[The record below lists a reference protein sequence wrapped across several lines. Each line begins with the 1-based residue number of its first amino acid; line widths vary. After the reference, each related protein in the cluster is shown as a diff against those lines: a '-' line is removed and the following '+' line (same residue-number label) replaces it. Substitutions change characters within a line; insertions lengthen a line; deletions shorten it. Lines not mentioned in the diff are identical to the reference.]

1 MSPQAS
7 GRAVVLGGSMA
18 GLLAARVLAD
28 AYEQV
33 TIVDRDELPDT
44 AAARRGVPQ
53 GRHAHA
59 LLARGQQ
66 VLEQLFPGLTAE
78 LVAGGAPAGDPLRDV
93 RMHVSGRRLAQAS
106 TGLTVLSASRPFL
119 ESHVRSRVR
128 ALPAVRIA
136 ERCDVTGLVATP
148 DGHRV
153 AGARV
158 LRRAEEILGADLVID
173 ATGRGSRA
181 PAWLEALG
189 YTRPGQERVV
199 IRLGYASQMFRL
211 PPSALGGSLASL
223 HAPAPTSPRGGVLA
237 RIEGN
242 RWLLTLAGVL
252 GDHPPTDPGG
262 FLEFARSLQFPDIY
276 EAVAGAESL
285 DDPVAFRFPAS
296 VRRRYDKLSRFPEG
310 FLVLGDGVCSLNPV
324 YGQGMSVA
332 ALHALTLRGHLQHH
346 QIPPARPFF
355 RDLAR
360 AARAPWEMVTGADL
374 AFAGAEG
381 HRTRRLRI
389 AGAYITRLH
398 AAAAHDANLAA
409 SFARVSGLVDPP
421 RALLRPGALL
431 RVLTGASRPAD
442 VPAHARTEVSRSP
455 RVAGRTR

>member
-1 MSPQAS
+1 MSPQAP
-7 GRAVVLGGSMA
+7 GRAIVLGGSMA

-28 AYEQV
+28 RYEQV
-33 TIVDRDELPDT
+33 MIVDRDQLPDT

-66 VLEQLFPGLTAE
+66 ALEELFPGLTAE
-78 LVAGGAPAGDPLRDV
+78 LVADGAPAGDPLRDV
-93 RMHVSGRRLAQAS
+93 RVHVSGHRLAQAD

-128 ALPAVRIA
+128 ALPAVHIA
-136 ERCDVTGLVATP
+136 EQCDVTGLAATP

-153 AGARV
+153 TGARV
-158 LRRAEEILGADLVID
+158 LRRADGSAEEVLGAHLVID

-181 PAWLEALG
+181 PVWLETLG
-189 YTRPGQERVV
+189 YPVPRQERLV
-199 IRLGYASQMFRL
+199 IRLGYASQTFRL
-211 PPSALGGSLASL
+211 PRSALGGALASL
-223 HAPAPTSPRGGVLA
+223 HAPTPTAPRGGVLA
-237 RIEGN
+237 QIEGG

-252 GDHPPTDPGG
+252 GDHPPTDPAS
-262 FLEFARSLQFPDIY
+262 FLEFARSLRFPDIY
-276 EAVAGAESL
+276 EAVAGAEPL

-296 VRRRYDKLSRFPEG
+296 VCRRYDRLGRFPEG
-310 FLVLGDGVCSLNPV
+310 LLVLGDSVCSLNPV

-332 ALHALTLRGHLQHH
+332 ALHALILRGHLQHH
-346 QIPPARPFF
+346 QIPCARPFF

-360 AARAPWEMVTGADL
+360 ANRAPWEMVTGADL

-389 AGAYITRLH
+389 VGAYITRLH
-398 AAAAHDANLAA
+398 AAAAADANLAA

-431 RVLTGASRPAD
+431 RVLTGAACSAD
-442 VPAHARTEVSRSP
+442 VPP
-455 RVAGRTR
+455 RTR